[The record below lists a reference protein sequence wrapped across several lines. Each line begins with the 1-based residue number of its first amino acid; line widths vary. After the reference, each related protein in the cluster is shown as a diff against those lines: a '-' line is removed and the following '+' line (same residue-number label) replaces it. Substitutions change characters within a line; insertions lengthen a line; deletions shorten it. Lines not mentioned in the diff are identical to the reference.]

1 MTMSSHQA
9 TPVCAYG
16 GDVDGLGATEYFS
29 NHTNA
34 EPTHQL
40 QHAYYGTT
48 SYDAPSYT
56 HQHSYD
62 HSYDS
67 TFQEEAD
74 QSTTTTSSS
83 PYIKHKILPNVF
95 SLAQKLIPAVLRSD
109 KKKTLDCYDDGFEGL
124 CSLGSSTSRTW
135 NTSYSTTQEINSNST
150 WLEYENN
157 HNRDTSYYGSADN
170 VEVVEGGGT
179 MAWGSNNDN
188 YGATK
193 TDLQRTPSV
202 ELPVGYLS
210 VIGSLP
216 SLAGAYKK
224 NESGNGLVL
233 VGSRPM
239 IRMNTFEKKQQIH
252 KGMSSNDNPQDGTAC
267 AVATNSNSTSQHDLE
282 NVDISQTEDAC
293 DEVPIIGSPLQ
304 SSASLLESP
313 TDGSQ
318 PFYNVLFGIGDDDS
332 SDTNL
337 EETAP
342 LPESQAEEAQ
352 SFHDVL
358 FGLGEDC
365 ESTTQTSLQATSTDE
380 TSQPFWAEVW
390 THVIARVA
398 YWRK

>member
-1 MTMSSHQA
+1 MTMPSHQA

-40 QHAYYGTT
+40 QHAYYGGT

-67 TFQEEAD
+67 TFQVEAD
-74 QSTTTTSSS
+74 QSTTTSAS
-83 PYIKHKILPNVF
+83 PYIKQHLLPNVF
-95 SLAQKLIPAVLRSD
+95 SLAQKLIPAALRRD
-109 KKKTLDCYDDGFEGL
+109 KKKTLDCYDDFEGL
-124 CSLGSSTSRTW
+124 CSLPVSSTSTW

-150 WLEYENN
+150 WLEYKNN

-170 VEVVEGGGT
+170 VEAVEGGGT
-179 MAWGSNNDN
+179 MAWGSNNGN

-210 VIGSLP
+210 VIGNLP
-216 SLAGAYKK
+216 SFAGAYKK
-224 NESGNGLVL
+224 NESPGNGVVL

-239 IRMNTFEKKQQIH
+239 IRMNTFEKEQRIH
-252 KGMSSNDNPQDGTAC
+252 KGMSSNDNPQDGTAS
-267 AVATNSNSTSQHDLE
+267 AVATKSNSTSQHDLE
-282 NVDISQTEDAC
+282 NVDISTEDAC
-293 DEVPIIGSPLQ
+293 DEVPIIRSPLQ
-304 SSASLLESP
+304 SSASFLESP

-318 PFYNVLFGIGDDDS
+318 PFYNVLFGGIGDDDS

-337 EETAP
+337 EEMAP

-380 TSQPFWAEVW
+380 TSQPFWTGVW